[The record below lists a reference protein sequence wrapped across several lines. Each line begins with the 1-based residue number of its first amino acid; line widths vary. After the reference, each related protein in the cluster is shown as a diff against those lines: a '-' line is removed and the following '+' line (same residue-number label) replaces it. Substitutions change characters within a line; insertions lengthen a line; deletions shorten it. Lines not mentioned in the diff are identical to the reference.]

1 MSPIHQPSS
10 STFVDRAQA
19 ILNFWFGAPSEPSSD
34 YGQQRQVWFKK
45 DPDFDAAVRQ
55 RFQADYEN
63 ARAGQLNSWIE
74 HPRHNLALILLLD
87 QVPRNIFRGSPQ
99 SFATDPQALEAA
111 KYGISHQL
119 DQWLIPVERLFMYL
133 PFEHSE
139 DLADQNTSIQLFQH
153 LVEANPELQTTLD
166 YAERHRE
173 VIQRFSR
180 FPHRNEILQRDTTP
194 AEAEFLKQPGSR
206 F

>member
-1 MSPIHQPSS
+1 MSSLHQSS
-10 STFVDRAQA
+10 SGFVDRAQA
-19 ILNFWFGAPSEPSSD
+19 ILKFWFGDPSDPRSD
-34 YGQQRQVWFKK
+34 YGQQRKLWFHK
-45 DPDFDAAVRQ
+45 DPEFDAAIGQ

-63 ARAGQLNSWIE
+63 ARAGNLNQWME
-74 HPRHNLALILLLD
+74 QPRYNLALILLLD
-87 QVPRNIFRGSPQ
+87 QIPRNIFRGSPQ

-111 KYGISHQL
+111 RYGISRQW
-119 DQWLIPVERLFMYL
+119 DQWLIPVERIFMYL

-139 DLADQNTSIQLFQH
+139 NMADQNTSLQLFQR
-153 LVEANPELQTTLD
+153 LVEDNPELQTTLD

-173 VIQRFSR
+173 VIQRFGR
-180 FPHRNEILQRDTTP
+180 FPHRNQILQRNTTP